1 MSPHRDDKA
10 KEWRAAAVKQLI
22 LDYQDGNQRAF
33 DRLMEEYKYWEYIFK
48 YLCARGVP
56 SAEAEDYTQ
65 QICMRLMQG
74 LKKFRFACPFES
86 YLNLIVKRQ
95 AINHYRRGVQT
106 ANGKKFR
113 PQFISIDA
121 PAATEENETTLGERT
136 PNPSAALPDANL
148 QVDDLRRVV
157 GACLQSFTNKT
168 IKLITCLWLS
178 GLKQRQTAALLQI
191 STGAVGGHLYRGQ
204 RMLRDCVK
212 KKYF

>member
-1 MSPHRDDKA
+1 MSPHRDDQA

-33 DRLMEEYKYWEYIFK
+33 DRLMEEYKFWEYIFK
-48 YLCARGVP
+48 YLCAKGIP
-56 SAEAEDYTQ
+56 SVEAEDYTQ
-65 QICMRLMQG
+65 QICIRLMQG
-74 LKKFRFACPFES
+74 LKKFRFECPFES

-95 AINHYRRGVQT
+95 AINHYRRGIQI
-106 ANGKKFR
+106 ANGEKFR
-113 PQFISIDA
+113 LQFIAIDE
-121 PAATEENETTLGERT
+121 PISTEETDAALIDRV

-148 QVDDLRRVV
+148 QFDELRRVV
-157 GACLQSFTNKT
+157 GACLRAFVNKT

-191 STGAVGGHLYRGQ
+191 TTGAVGGHLYRGQ
-204 RMLRDCVK
+204 RMLRDCVR